1 MPPRIQLRHRVR
13 RTGDQRE
20 HAAAPDDGVEARASS
35 QRRDSRQ
42 RPSSAAEN
50 YAAQQASEPAPPQPH
65 ASIRPRLLICLFDP
79 APPAPGEGVRGSFSA
94 SPLPR
99 LSPTLPNSAINPSE
113 PLLEEVFILNNPFS
127 VEGKVT
133 IVTGGGTGIGESIAK
148 EFALRGA
155 PVLIASRKIENL
167 ERVRDEIRKGGGK
180 CEMAQVDVRDA
191 EQCDKMVAEAVKQ
204 FGRLDVLINN
214 HGASITTPSMTLSP
228 NGWRAVVGINLDG
241 TFFCSKSAARQF
253 IEQKSPG
260 SIVNISSTAGV
271 HGSSTMLPYAASKAG
286 VIKLTESH
294 AAEWGR
300 HGIRV
305 NCIAPGPV
313 TTAGAAPRVW
323 PNPKVKEAVAR
334 SRALQRFGRVEE
346 IAFPCIFLA
355 SDASSY
361 VTGSLLIVDGGAGG
375 PLG

>member
-1 MPPRIQLRHRVR
+1 
-13 RTGDQRE
+13 
-20 HAAAPDDGVEARASS
+20 
-35 QRRDSRQ
+35 
-42 RPSSAAEN
+42 
-50 YAAQQASEPAPPQPH
+50 
-65 ASIRPRLLICLFDP
+65 
-79 APPAPGEGVRGSFSA
+79 
-94 SPLPR
+94 
-99 LSPTLPNSAINPSE
+99 
-113 PLLEEVFILNNPFS
+113 LNNPFS

-167 ERVRDEIRKGGGK
+167 EKVRDEIRKAGGK

-214 HGASITTPSMTLSP
+214 HGASITTPSMNLSP

-241 TFFCSKSAARQF
+241 VFFCSKAAARQF

-271 HGSSTMLPYAASKAG
+271 HGSSTMLPYGAAKAG
-286 VIKLTESH
+286 VINLTVSH
-294 AAEWGR
+294 AGEWGPA
-300 HGIRV
+300 GIRV
-305 NCIAPGPV
+305 NCIAPGPID
-313 TTAGAAPRVW
+313 TEGAAPRVW

-361 VTGSLLIVDGGAGG
+361 VTGSLLIVDGGTGG